1 MVGSFENRFGV
12 VNAKFAR
19 RELKVNNCGTFKDH
33 RSFLTSIM
41 IFSRARTTQL
51 IVLISVCFQLS
62 AQDIDTAR
70 LSSERK
76 KFLTLVNANREQSYM
91 TFGSG
96 IGNLEPLI
104 FEGKLSPSYFFTGKE
119 RKWAFMVNPQVMI
132 RMLNKRSQPIRN
144 PSYKVYL
151 TYYKE
156 VKFWKESFLRKIF
169 YNNAIFFASV
179 AHHSNGQDGSFYVS
193 DSTREVNTDN
203 GNFSTNFL
211 ELGLSA
217 YQIREFD
224 KDFFSIREV
233 KGWMEFHPPNW
244 SAEELDGLY
253 GYFRLYGKV
262 GLVGPLRMRE
272 NDGVNRWL
280 QRSSVELKSG
290 WIFGNMDGAGQFDF
304 YKRFIL
310 DVSYKYYPKWFDELA
325 FFLRFY
331 QGQDYYNIYFV
342 NDPLT
347 QLSVGITSNIMSFK
361 QTAKTLK

>member
-1 MVGSFENRFGV
+1 M
-12 VNAKFAR
+12 
-19 RELKVNNCGTFKDH
+19 T
-33 RSFLTSIM
+33 
-41 IFSRARTTQL
+41 FSRGLTALMFILVSACSQL
-51 IVLISVCFQLS
+51 R
-62 AQDIDTAR
+62 AQPKDTAN

-76 KFLTLVNANREQSYM
+76 KFLTLVNANREQSYI

-104 FEGKLSPSYFFTGKE
+104 FEGNLSPSYFFTGKE
-119 RKWAFMVNPQVMI
+119 RKWAFMINPQVMI
-132 RMLNKRSQPIRN
+132 RMLDKKSQPIRN

-156 VKFWKESFLRKIF
+156 INFWEKSFLRKIF
-169 YNNAIFFASV
+169 YNNAVFFASL

-193 DSTREVNTDN
+193 DSTREVNTED

-224 KDFFSIREV
+224 KNFFSIREV
-233 KGWMEFHPPNW
+233 KAWMEFHPPKW
-244 SAEELDGLY
+244 SAEELDDLY

-262 GLVGPLRMRE
+262 GLVGPFRKRE
-272 NDGVNRWL
+272 NDKVNRWL
-280 QRSSVELKSG
+280 QRSSLEVKSG
-290 WIFGNMDGAGQFDF
+290 WIFGNMNGTSQFDF
-304 YKRFIL
+304 YKRFVL
-310 DVSYKYYPKWFDELA
+310 DISYKYYPKWFDEIA

>member
-1 MVGSFENRFGV
+1 MTNPGRLACLIFLLTHAGV
-12 VNAKFAR
+12 
-19 RELKVNNCGTFKDH
+19 
-33 RSFLTSIM
+33 SY
-41 IFSRARTTQL
+41 
-51 IVLISVCFQLS
+51 
-62 AQDIDTAR
+62 AQQTDTASI
-70 LSSERK
+70 SSEQK
-76 KFLTLVNANREQSYM
+76 KFLTLVNANREQSYI

-119 RKWAFMVNPQVMI
+119 RKWAFLINPQVMI
-132 RMLNKRSQPIRN
+132 RMLDKKSQPIRN

-156 VKFWKESFLRKIF
+156 IKFWEKSFLRKLF
-169 YNNAIFFASV
+169 YDNAIVFASL

-193 DSTREVNTDN
+193 DTTREVNTEN

-217 YQIREFD
+217 YQVRELD

-233 KGWMEFHPPNW
+233 RGWMEFHPPAW
-244 SAEELDGLY
+244 SAKELDDLY

-262 GLVGPLRMRE
+262 GLIGPNKKRE
-272 NDGVNRWL
+272 NERVNHWL
-280 QRSSVELKSG
+280 QRSSLELKSG
-290 WIFGNMDGAGQFDF
+290 WIFGNMSGASQFDF
-304 YKRFIL
+304 YKRFVL
-310 DVSYKYYPKWFDELA
+310 DISYKYYPPWFDEIA

-342 NDPLT
+342 NKPLT
-347 QLSVGITSNIMSFK
+347 QLSIGITSNIMSFR
-361 QTAKTLK
+361 QTAKALRN